1 MPRQGFKKTQ
11 GNVRSKNG
19 AHAAIFPPPCPD
31 LFIYLIKGV
40 LGEKDEKYLGNAF
53 IGNWVEGE
61 SSFLFFSSPSRERVR
76 GLLDDRPELEL
87 DDDYHFSYDE
97 WQGGGLDV
105 LEVEPFVIV
114 PPWLKKRPDNNAV
127 EILLDPGVVFG
138 NCLHPT
144 TRDCLRALSL
154 VAGETDLR
162 HVLDLGTGTGI
173 LAIAAALLGAK
184 EVVAV
189 DLNPLCVKTA
199 AKNVELN
206 HQEEIIRVFKGKAQD
221 FADDPAD
228 LVVANMHYEV
238 IRCFLEKGS
247 FHEKTKLII
256 SGLMRS
262 QCREIKK
269 QLERRDFTF
278 LREWDN
284 DTTWF
289 TILTEVP

>member
-1 MPRQGFKKTQ
+1 MPKQGSKKTP
-11 GNVRSKNG
+11 GNLWNKDETN
-19 AHAAIFPPPCPD
+19 AAPFPPPCPD
-31 LFIYLIKGV
+31 LYIYVIRGV
-40 LGEKDEKYLGNAF
+40 LKKEDEELLGNAF

-61 SSFLFFSSPSRERVR
+61 SSFLFFSSPSRESIKR
-76 GLLDDRPELEL
+76 LLNYRADLEL

-105 LEVEPFVIV
+105 LEIDPFVIV
-114 PPWLKKRPDNNAV
+114 PPWLKNRPDNNSI

-138 NCLHPT
+138 GCLHPT

-154 VAGETDLR
+154 AAREAGLR
-162 HVLDLGTGTGI
+162 HVLDLGTGI
-173 LAIAAALLGAK
+173 LAVAAALLGAK
-184 EVVAV
+184 KVVAV

-206 HQEEIIRVFKGKAQD
+206 HQEEIVHLVEGEAED

-228 LVVANMHYEV
+228 LVVANIHHEV
-238 IRCFLEKGS
+238 IRRFLARGS

-262 QCREIKK
+262 QCREIKE
-269 QLERRDFTF
+269 QLERRGFKL
-278 LREWDN
+278 LREWDH

-289 TILTEVP
+289 TILSEVV

>member
-1 MPRQGFKKTQ
+1 M
-11 GNVRSKNG
+11 
-19 AHAAIFPPPCPD
+19 
-31 LFIYLIKGV
+31 KGV
-40 LGEKDEKYLGNAF
+40 LREKDEEFLGNAF

-61 SSFLFFSSPSRERVR
+61 SSFLFFSSPSRERVK
-76 GLLDDRPELEL
+76 GLLNYRPDLEL
-87 DDDYHFSYDE
+87 DDNYHFSYDE
-97 WQGGGLDV
+97 WQGGGLNV
-105 LEVEPFVIV
+105 LEVDPFVIV
-114 PPWLKKRPDNNAV
+114 PPWLKNRPDNNAI

-154 VAGETDLR
+154 AARETGLG
-162 HVLDLGTGTGI
+162 HVLDLGTGTTGI

-184 EVVAV
+184 KVVAV

-206 HQEEIIRVFKGKAQD
+206 HQEKIIHVLKGEAEN
-221 FADDPAD
+221 FADDPSD
-228 LVVANMHYEV
+228 LVVANIHYEV
-238 IRCFLEKGS
+238 IRWFLERGS
-247 FHEKTKLII
+247 FHEETKLII

-269 QLERRDFTF
+269 QLERRDFKL

-289 TILTEVP
+289 TILAEVA

>member
-1 MPRQGFKKTQ
+1 MPKQGFKKTT
-11 GNVRSKNG
+11 GNLFS
-19 AHAAIFPPPCPD
+19 PPYPD
-31 LFIYLIKGV
+31 LYIYLMKGV
-40 LGEKDEKYLGNAF
+40 LRERDEEFLGNAF

-61 SSFLFFSSPSRERVR
+61 SSFLFFSSPSRERVM
-76 GLLDDRPELEL
+76 GLLNYCPDLEL

-105 LEVEPFVIV
+105 LEIAPFVIV
-114 PPWLKKRPDNNAV
+114 PPWLKNQPDNNAIK
-127 EILLDPGVVFG
+127 ILLDPGVVFG

-154 VAGETDLR
+154 VAEETDLR
-162 HVLDLGTGTGI
+162 YVLDLGTGTGI

-184 EVVAV
+184 KVVAV

-206 HQEEIIRVFKGKAQD
+206 HQEEIIHVFEGKAQD

-238 IRCFLEKGS
+238 IRWFLEKGS

>member
-1 MPRQGFKKTQ
+1 MPKRGSKKAT
-11 GNVRSKNG
+11 GNL
-19 AHAAIFPPPCPD
+19 FPPPCPD
-31 LFIYLIKGV
+31 LYIYLMKGV
-40 LGEKDEKYLGNAF
+40 LRGRDEEFLGNAF

-61 SSFLFFSSPSRERVR
+61 TSFLFFSSPSRERVK
-76 GLLDDRPELEL
+76 GLLNYRPDLEL

-105 LEVEPFVIV
+105 LEIDPFVIL
-114 PPWLKKRPDNNAV
+114 PPWLKNQPYNRAI

-144 TRDCLRALSL
+144 TRDCLRALSWS
-154 VAGETDLR
+154 AGETGLG

-184 EVVAV
+184 KVVAV

-199 AKNVELN
+199 ARNVELN
-206 HQEEIIRVFKGKAQD
+206 HQEEIIHVLEGKAED
-221 FADDPAD
+221 FVDDPAD
-228 LVVANMHYEV
+228 LIVANIHYEV
-238 IRCFLEKGS
+238 IRRLLEKGS

-262 QCREIKK
+262 QFREIKR
-269 QLERRDFTF
+269 QLERRGFKL
-278 LREWDN
+278 LREWDH

-289 TILTEVP
+289 TILAEIA

>member
-1 MPRQGFKKTQ
+1 MPEQGPKKTT
-11 GNVRSKNG
+11 GNL
-19 AHAAIFPPPCPD
+19 FPPPSPD
-31 LFIYLIKGV
+31 LYIYLMRGV
-40 LGEKDEKYLGNAF
+40 LREKDEKFLGDEF

-61 SSFLFFSSPSRERVR
+61 SSFLFFSSPSQERVK
-76 GLLDDRPELEL
+76 GLLNHCPDLEL

-105 LEVEPFVIV
+105 LEIDPFVIV
-114 PPWLKKRPDNNAV
+114 PPWLKKQLYDNAI

-154 VAGETDLR
+154 VAGETELGR
-162 HVLDLGTGTGI
+162 VLDLGTGTGV

-184 EVVAV
+184 NVLAV

-199 AKNVELN
+199 HKNVELN
-206 HQEEIIRVFKGKAQD
+206 HQQKVIRVIEGEAGD
-221 FADDPAD
+221 FVDEPVD
-228 LVVANMHYEV
+228 LMVANIHHEV
-238 IRCFLEKGS
+238 VKSLLEKNY
-247 FHEKTKLII
+247 FRKKIKLII

-262 QCREIKK
+262 QCMEIKK
-269 QLERRDFTF
+269 QLERRGFRL
-278 LREWDN
+278 LREWDH

-289 TILTEVP
+289 TVLAEIP